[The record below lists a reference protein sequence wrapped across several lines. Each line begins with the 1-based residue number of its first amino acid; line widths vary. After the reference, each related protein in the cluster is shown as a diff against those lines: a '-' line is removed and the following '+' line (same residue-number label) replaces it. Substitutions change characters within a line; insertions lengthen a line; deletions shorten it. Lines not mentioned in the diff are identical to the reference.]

1 MARARHKSSP
11 VSRRGRSAANVIQGA
26 KQREIIQE
34 HDNSPGWGKQSP
46 NNKTRERSKAGYK
59 LQGRQRLDK
68 KRDTQARIKTRMTQ
82 AKNRIKLDLNS
93 ENSERLRNVVI
104 TRRAINAKQYLAI

>member
-1 MARARHKSSP
+1 M
-11 VSRRGRSAANVIQGA
+11 
-26 KQREIIQE
+26 IIVQA
-34 HDNSPGWGKQSP
+34 GGKQSP